1 MYGKKIPSF
10 PMNKTNSKDECFDER
25 EREDMG
31 VVRGVRNDK
40 TCWLRRGSEFWNE
53 EDENGKGM

>member
-1 MYGKKIPSF
+1 
-10 PMNKTNSKDECFDER
+10 MNKTNSKDECFDER